1 MSGPDVPILLRF
13 PMARKL
19 MHDNAKRNF
28 FDELNV
34 LDNSLDDSIPDE
46 DRLASVK
53 LFKQAAKG

>member
-1 MSGPDVPILLRF
+1 
-13 PMARKL
+13 MARKL

-53 LFKQAAKG
+53 LFKQAAKKG